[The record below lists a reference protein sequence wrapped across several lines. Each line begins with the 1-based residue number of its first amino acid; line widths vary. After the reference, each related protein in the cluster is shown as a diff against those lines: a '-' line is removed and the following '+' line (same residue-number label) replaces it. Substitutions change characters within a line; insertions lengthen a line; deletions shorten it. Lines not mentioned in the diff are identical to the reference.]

1 MNEQKKYE
9 VIKKLKE
16 TNGNKKR
23 AAAQLG
29 CTLRHVNRM
38 LKGYETYGK
47 DFFSH
52 GNKGRRPASAI
63 SDDVKEAI
71 LLLYENKYYDSNLT
85 HFTQML
91 AENESIHVS
100 EGTVRNLLLSH
111 NILSPLAWKRTRRR
125 LADSLKTQ
133 KDTATSKKEKE
144 RLQAAI
150 VAAQDAHP
158 TRSRCVHA
166 GEMIQM
172 DASVHLW
179 FGETKTHLHAAI
191 DDATGSIVG
200 AYFDAQETLH
210 GYYHVFRQILEN
222 YGIPYMFYTDRRTVF
237 EYKKKNSPKLEND
250 TFTQFS
256 YACKQLGV
264 ALKTTSIPQAK
275 GRIERLFKTLQ
286 SRLPVE
292 LRLPGVNTLEQANE
306 FLNSYIKKFNAQFAL
321 PLNPTMS
328 VFETQPSA
336 EKIDLFLS
344 VLTPRVVDAGH
355 SIRFNNHRYRMLDES
370 GIHTNYRKGTNVLV
384 VQTLSG
390 RIFGSV
396 GDRIYALK
404 EIPLHE
410 EISRNFNTEKQLAE
424 AYRPKKQNIPPMN
437 HPWRKDNFMKHVYA
451 MYGNE
456 AAWAV

>member
-292 LRLPGVNTLEQANE
+292 LRLAGVNTLEQANE

-336 EKIDLFLS
+336 
-344 VLTPRVVDAGH
+344 
-355 SIRFNNHRYRMLDES
+355 
-370 GIHTNYRKGTNVLV
+370 
-384 VQTLSG
+384 
-390 RIFGSV
+390 
-396 GDRIYALK
+396 
-404 EIPLHE
+404 
-410 EISRNFNTEKQLAE
+410 
-424 AYRPKKQNIPPMN
+424 
-437 HPWRKDNFMKHVYA
+437 
-451 MYGNE
+451 
-456 AAWAV
+456 

>member
-133 KDTATSKKEKE
+133 KDTAHQRKKKKGS
-144 RLQAAI
+144 RLQSLPHKMLI
-150 VAAQDAHP
+150 LQDP
-158 TRSRCVHA
+158 DVF
-166 GEMIQM
+166 M
-172 DASVHLW
+172 
-179 FGETKTHLHAAI
+179 
-191 DDATGSIVG
+191 
-200 AYFDAQETLH
+200 QE
-210 GYYHVFRQILEN
+210 
-222 YGIPYMFYTDRRTVF
+222 
-237 EYKKKNSPKLEND
+237 K
-250 TFTQFS
+250 
-256 YACKQLGV
+256 
-264 ALKTTSIPQAK
+264 
-275 GRIERLFKTLQ
+275 
-286 SRLPVE
+286 
-292 LRLPGVNTLEQANE
+292 
-306 FLNSYIKKFNAQFAL
+306 
-321 PLNPTMS
+321 
-328 VFETQPSA
+328 
-336 EKIDLFLS
+336 
-344 VLTPRVVDAGH
+344 
-355 SIRFNNHRYRMLDES
+355 
-370 GIHTNYRKGTNVLV
+370 
-384 VQTLSG
+384 
-390 RIFGSV
+390 
-396 GDRIYALK
+396 
-404 EIPLHE
+404 
-410 EISRNFNTEKQLAE
+410 
-424 AYRPKKQNIPPMN
+424 
-437 HPWRKDNFMKHVYA
+437 
-451 MYGNE
+451 
-456 AAWAV
+456 

>member
-63 SDDVKEAI
+63 SD
-71 LLLYENKYYDSNLT
+71 
-85 HFTQML
+85 
-91 AENESIHVS
+91 ESIHVS

-210 GYYHVFRQILEN
+210 GYYHVFRQIL
-222 YGIPYMFYTDRRTVF
+222 
-237 EYKKKNSPKLEND
+237 
-250 TFTQFS
+250 
-256 YACKQLGV
+256 
-264 ALKTTSIPQAK
+264 
-275 GRIERLFKTLQ
+275 
-286 SRLPVE
+286 
-292 LRLPGVNTLEQANE
+292 
-306 FLNSYIKKFNAQFAL
+306 
-321 PLNPTMS
+321 
-328 VFETQPSA
+328 
-336 EKIDLFLS
+336 
-344 VLTPRVVDAGH
+344 
-355 SIRFNNHRYRMLDES
+355 
-370 GIHTNYRKGTNVLV
+370 
-384 VQTLSG
+384 
-390 RIFGSV
+390 
-396 GDRIYALK
+396 
-404 EIPLHE
+404 
-410 EISRNFNTEKQLAE
+410 
-424 AYRPKKQNIPPMN
+424 
-437 HPWRKDNFMKHVYA
+437 
-451 MYGNE
+451 
-456 AAWAV
+456 